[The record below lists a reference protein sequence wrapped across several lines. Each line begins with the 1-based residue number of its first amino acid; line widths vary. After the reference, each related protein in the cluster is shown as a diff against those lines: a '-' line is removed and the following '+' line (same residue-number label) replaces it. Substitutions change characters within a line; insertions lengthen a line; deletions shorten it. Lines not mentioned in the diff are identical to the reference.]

1 MNGRLRLTLLA
12 APGIFMLAIGS
23 SIVTGQET
31 VWEVPEDARAME
43 NPLPAEEDIIADAA
57 VLYGRRCQMCHG
69 ETGKGDGPATR
80 TIKPA
85 PNDITT
91 AEARD
96 RMTDGEIFYKI
107 ETGKRPMPAQK
118 GKMTEDDIWSLVH
131 FVRSLQV
138 SDE

>member
-1 MNGRLRLTLLA
+1 MNGRFRLTLLA
-12 APGIFMLAIGS
+12 AAGIFMLAIGS
-23 SIVTGQET
+23 SIVTGQESS
-31 VWEVPEDARAME
+31 WEVPEEARALE
-43 NPLPAEEDIIADAA
+43 NPLPAGEDVIADAA
-57 VLYGRRCQMCHG
+57 VLYERRCRMCHG

-85 PNDITT
+85 PHDITT

-118 GKMTEDDIWSLVH
+118 GKMSEDEIWALVH